1 MSDDPLVD
9 CPDCGEAALQKQLS
23 APKFRLKGS
32 GWYET
37 ELTGIF
43 IGRHGEVI
51 NTDSIR
57 IDMDGGR
64 VILAQKGS
72 GEAQTNKNNWQKELE
87 FARNRKS

>member
-1 MSDDPLVD
+1 MT
-9 CPDCGEAALQKQLS
+9 KQELIELIES
-23 APKFRLKGS
+23 LHPEDTKG
-32 GWYET
+32 

-72 GEAQTNKNNWQKELE
+72 GEAKTNKNNWQKELE

>member
-1 MSDDPLVD
+1 MT
-9 CPDCGEAALQKQLS
+9 KQELLELIES
-23 APKFRLKGS
+23 LHPEDTKG
-32 GWYET
+32 

-51 NTDSIR
+51 TTDSIR

>member
-1 MSDDPLVD
+1 MT
-9 CPDCGEAALQKQLS
+9 KQELIELIES
-23 APKFRLKGS
+23 LHPEDTKG
-32 GWYET
+32 

-51 NTDSIR
+51 TTDSIR
-57 IDMDGGR
+57 VDMDGGR

>member
-1 MSDDPLVD
+1 MT
-9 CPDCGEAALQKQLS
+9 KQELIELIES
-23 APKFRLKGS
+23 LHPEDTKG
-32 GWYET
+32 

-51 NTDSIR
+51 TTDSIR

-72 GEAQTNKNNWQKELE
+72 GEAQTNKNNWQK
-87 FARNRKS
+87 RIRIRKK

>member
-1 MSDDPLVD
+1 MT
-9 CPDCGEAALQKQLS
+9 KQELIELIES
-23 APKFRLKGS
+23 LHPEDTKG
-32 GWYET
+32 

-51 NTDSIR
+51 TTDSIR

-64 VILAQKGS
+64 VIIAQKGS

>member
-1 MSDDPLVD
+1 MT
-9 CPDCGEAALQKQLS
+9 KQELIELIES
-23 APKFRLKGS
+23 LHPEDTKG
-32 GWYET
+32 

-51 NTDSIR
+51 TTDSIR

-72 GEAQTNKNNWQKELE
+72 GEAQTNKNNCQKELE

>member
-1 MSDDPLVD
+1 LTKEELIELIESLHPEDT
-9 CPDCGEAALQKQLS
+9 
-23 APKFRLKGS
+23 KG
-32 GWYET
+32 

-51 NTDSIR
+51 TTDSIR

-72 GEAQTNKNNWQKELE
+72 GEAETNKNNWLKELE

>member
-1 MSDDPLVD
+1 MT
-9 CPDCGEAALQKQLS
+9 KQELIELIES
-23 APKFRLKGS
+23 LHPEDTKG
-32 GWYET
+32 

-51 NTDSIR
+51 TTDSIR